1 MWFSWDGTH
10 LRFTN
15 TTRRQKHRN
24 VTAEP
29 RIAMSVHDPD
39 RPYRY
44 LEVRGTVERIE
55 PDPARQ
61 FFAELAKR
69 YGLELDGPPGD
80 AADRVVF
87 VVRPEA
93 VSYQSPLDERHFR
106 PNLWGRECRS
116 CPIGGD
122 QLAAAALRRRAAR
135 RRAGSAS
142 GVTRPVRNWPV

>member
-1 MWFSWDGTH
+1 MIPDEYADLLTRPLFGHLATVRPDGTPQANPMWFSWDGTH

-29 RIAMSVHDPD
+29 RIAMSVNDPD

-44 LEVRGTVERIE
+44 LEVRGIVERIE
-55 PDPARQ
+55 PDPGAA

-69 YGLELDGPPGD
+69 YGLELEAPPAD

-87 VVRPEA
+87 VVRPDA
-93 VSYQSPLDERHFR
+93 VSYQ
-106 PNLWGRECRS
+106 
-116 CPIGGD
+116 
-122 QLAAAALRRRAAR
+122 
-135 RRAGSAS
+135 
-142 GVTRPVRNWPV
+142 

>member
-1 MWFSWDGTH
+1 MIPDEYADLLTRPLFGHLATLRPDGTPQVNPMWFSWDGTH

-29 RIAMSVHDPD
+29 RVAMSVNDPD

-55 PDPARQ
+55 PDPGAE
-61 FFAELAKR
+61 FFAELATR
-69 YGLELDGPPGD
+69 YGLDLDGPPGD

-87 VVRPEA
+87 VVRPHA
-93 VSYQSPLDERHFR
+93 VSYQ
-106 PNLWGRECRS
+106 
-116 CPIGGD
+116 
-122 QLAAAALRRRAAR
+122 
-135 RRAGSAS
+135 
-142 GVTRPVRNWPV
+142 

>member
-1 MWFSWDGTH
+1 MIPDEYADLLDRPLFGHLATVRPDGTPQVNPMWFSWDGTH

-29 RIAMSVHDPD
+29 RIAMSVNDPD

-44 LEVRGTVERIE
+44 LEVRGRVERIE
-55 PDPARQ
+55 PDPEAA

-93 VSYQSPLDERHFR
+93 VSYQ
-106 PNLWGRECRS
+106 
-116 CPIGGD
+116 
-122 QLAAAALRRRAAR
+122 
-135 RRAGSAS
+135 
-142 GVTRPVRNWPV
+142 

>member
-1 MWFSWDGTH
+1 MIPAEYADLLTRPLFGHLATVRPDGTPQANPMWFSWDGEY

-15 TTRRQKHRN
+15 TTTRKKYRN

-29 RIAMSVHDPD
+29 RIAMSVNDPD

-55 PDPARQ
+55 PDPGAA
-61 FFAELAKR
+61 FFMELAKR

-87 VVRPEA
+87 VVRPEV
-93 VSYQSPLDERHFR
+93 VSYQ
-106 PNLWGRECRS
+106 
-116 CPIGGD
+116 
-122 QLAAAALRRRAAR
+122 
-135 RRAGSAS
+135 
-142 GVTRPVRNWPV
+142 

>member
-1 MWFSWDGTH
+1 MIPDEYADLLTRPLFGHLATVRPDGTPQANPMWFSWDGTH

-15 TTRRQKHRN
+15 TTRRQKYHN

-29 RIAMSVHDPD
+29 RIAMSVNDPD

-44 LEVRGTVERIE
+44 LEVRGRVERIE
-55 PDPARQ
+55 PDPEAV

-93 VSYQSPLDERHFR
+93 VSYQ
-106 PNLWGRECRS
+106 
-116 CPIGGD
+116 
-122 QLAAAALRRRAAR
+122 
-135 RRAGSAS
+135 
-142 GVTRPVRNWPV
+142 

>member
-1 MWFSWDGTH
+1 MIPDEYADLLTRPLFGHLATVRPDGTPQANPMWFSWDGTH

-15 TTRRQKHRN
+15 TTRRQKYRN

-44 LEVRGTVERIE
+44 LEVRGRVERIE
-55 PDPARQ
+55 PDPEAA
-61 FFAELAKR
+61 FVAELAER

-80 AADRVVF
+80 ATDRVVF

-93 VSYQSPLDERHFR
+93 VSYQ
-106 PNLWGRECRS
+106 
-116 CPIGGD
+116 
-122 QLAAAALRRRAAR
+122 
-135 RRAGSAS
+135 
-142 GVTRPVRNWPV
+142 

>member
-1 MWFSWDGTH
+1 MIPAEYEDLLTRPLFGHLATVRPDGTPQANPMWFSWDGEY

-15 TTRRQKHRN
+15 TTIRQKYRN

-29 RIAMSVHDPD
+29 RIAMSVTDPD
-39 RPYRY
+39 KPYRY

-55 PDPARQ
+55 PDPEAE

-80 AADRVVF
+80 AAHRVVI

-93 VSYQSPLDERHFR
+93 VSYQ
-106 PNLWGRECRS
+106 
-116 CPIGGD
+116 
-122 QLAAAALRRRAAR
+122 
-135 RRAGSAS
+135 
-142 GVTRPVRNWPV
+142 

>member
-1 MWFSWDGTH
+1 MIPAEYADLLTRPLFGHLATVRPDGTPQANPMWFSWDGTH

-15 TTRRQKHRN
+15 TTTRQKHRN

-29 RIAMSVHDPD
+29 RIAMSVNDPD
-39 RPYRY
+39 QPYRY
-44 LEVRGTVERIE
+44 LEVRGRVERIE
-55 PDPARQ
+55 PDPGAA

-93 VSYQSPLDERHFR
+93 VSYQ
-106 PNLWGRECRS
+106 
-116 CPIGGD
+116 
-122 QLAAAALRRRAAR
+122 
-135 RRAGSAS
+135 
-142 GVTRPVRNWPV
+142 